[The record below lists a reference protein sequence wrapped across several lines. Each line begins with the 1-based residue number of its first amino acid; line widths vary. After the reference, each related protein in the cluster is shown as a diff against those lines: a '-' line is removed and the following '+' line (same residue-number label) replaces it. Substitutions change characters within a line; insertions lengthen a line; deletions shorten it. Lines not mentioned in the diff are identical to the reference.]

1 MSAAWAGYDEPRR
14 RHRGRRRRRRLA
26 WIAGGVILAVVVL
39 SLVGGLP
46 RNVLGPRSAS
56 ALAPGD
62 PGADDPASLAVVV
75 YNAADP
81 LSRDLA
87 DFYAGKRGIP
97 ADHVVALQCPTTEE
111 ISRADYDNTIATPL
125 RAAFDAHHWW
135 ERSVDRPGVEP
146 LSTVTSSRVRFLVL
160 MRGIPLRIAGTSNY
174 PGDFCYN
181 QPSPIKDQTAA
192 SVDGEL
198 AALGLFTRSISG
210 FVPNP
215 NFRSFARY
223 SDNHQPGVMYTGRLD
238 APTGTMVRR
247 MIEDSIAVEQTG
259 LWGRCYVDAR
269 GMAPG
274 SSPLAEGDAWMTKIA
289 SEIAPGVLP
298 TVLDTR
304 ESQFPVAFPMDAAAM
319 YFGWYSE
326 QPAGPFTRE
335 DMHFCP
341 GAVACHIHSFS
352 ATSLRDP
359 SRWWV
364 APLLDRGADAVLGN
378 VYEPYLSL
386 TTHLDIFAQRLA
398 DGYTF
403 AEAAWMGTPGLS
415 WMNTVVGDP
424 LYRPGKVWKDLQFDL
439 GGNAVPPGQSTLVT
453 EGRAYCQGALVWRDK
468 GPGAGAA
475 ALEKSATRLHSGL
488 IYEGLGGLASGVG
501 DTRRAA
507 KAFEQ
512 AGRFYR
518 ESGDKVR
525 VLISEVRVLT
535 KAGQKA
541 QADALL
547 ADARKRYAA
556 TPFAGALAD

>member
-1 MSAAWAGYDEPRR
+1 MSAAWEGYDELRR
-14 RHRGRRRRRRLA
+14 GKRRQRRLRRVA
-26 WIAGGVILAVVVL
+26 WVASGVVLTVTIL
-39 SLVGGLP
+39 SLVSGLP
-46 RNVLGPRSAS
+46 RNVLGPRSAV
-56 ALAPGD
+56 ALTLGD
-62 PGADDPASLAVVV
+62 SSTDNPASVAVVV

-87 DFYAGKRGIP
+87 DFYVEKRGIP
-97 ADHVVALQCPTTEE
+97 SDHLVALQCPTTEE
-111 ISRADYDNTIATPL
+111 ISREDYDNTIAAPL
-125 RAAFDAHHWW
+125 RAAFDTHNWW
-135 ERSVDRPGVEP
+135 ERSVDRPGAEP
-146 LSTVTSSRVRFLVL
+146 LSTVTSSHIRFLVL
-160 MRGIPLRIAGTSNY
+160 MRGIPLRIAGTPSY
-174 PGDFCYN
+174 PGDFCYG
-181 QPSPIKDQTAA
+181 QPSPIKDQNAA

-223 SDNHQPGVMYTGRLD
+223 PDNHQPGVMYTGRLD
-238 APTGTMVRR
+238 APTGGMVRR
-247 MIEDSIAVEQTG
+247 MIEDSIEVEKAG

-274 SSPLAEGDAWMTKIA
+274 SGPLAEGDGWMTKIA
-289 SEIAPGVLP
+289 SEVAPGVLP
-298 TVLDTR
+298 TVLDNK

-335 DMHFCP
+335 DMHFRP

-352 ATSLRDP
+352 ATSVRDP
-359 SRWWV
+359 TRWWV

-415 WMNTVVGDP
+415 WMNTMVGDP

-439 GGNAVPPGQSTLVT
+439 GGNVVPGGQSALVT
-453 EGRAYCQGALVWRDK
+453 EGKAYYQGALIWRDK

-475 ALEKSATRLHSGL
+475 ALEKSAIRLRSGL
-488 IYEGLGGLASGVG
+488 IYEGLGGLASGIG
-501 DTRRAA
+501 DTRRAV

-512 AGRFYR
+512 AGRFYQ
-518 ESGDKVR
+518 ETGDKVR
-525 VLISEVRVLT
+525 VLVSEVRVLT
-535 KAGQKA
+535 QAGQKV
-541 QADALL
+541 QADSLL
-547 ADARKRYAA
+547 AEARKRYAA